1 MRRRLSIFGTILIL
15 NIFFQISCVS
25 VPHMILPQK
34 DIQPGELNEP
44 GLDKKILVA
53 SRYSDFKQTIVEK
66 IKTAFQ
72 DESVYIK
79 FIGLGQIEEENAD
92 QYNAVVMINTCMSWD
107 MDRNVHGF
115 LKRYKDHSNMIILT
129 TSGDGNWLPKMKGRN
144 FDAISSASKKANAD
158 EVANEIIT
166 KINSRLE

>member
-1 MRRRLSIFGTILIL
+1 MSRRLTIFSIILLMSI
-15 NIFFQISCVS
+15 IFQISCVS

-34 DIQPGELNEP
+34 DIESANLNEP

-53 SRYSDFKQTIVEK
+53 SRYSDFKQEILEK
-66 IKTAFQ
+66 IKMAFL
-72 DESVYIK
+72 DKSVYIK
-79 FIGLGQIEEENAD
+79 FIGLGQIEKENAD

-144 FDAISSASKKANAD
+144 FDAISSASKKAKVD
-158 EVANEIIT
+158 QIVDEIIA